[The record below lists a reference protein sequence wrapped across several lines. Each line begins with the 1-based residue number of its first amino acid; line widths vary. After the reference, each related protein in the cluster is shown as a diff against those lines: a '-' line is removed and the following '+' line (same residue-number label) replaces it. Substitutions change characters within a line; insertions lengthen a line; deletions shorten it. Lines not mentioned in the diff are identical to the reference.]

1 MHYWICHVVFLL
13 LTAPKVAT
21 LRKVGDTP
29 TPPAGAGFVAQFAG
43 GLAGLPS
50 LRCLA
55 KSPRRRAWGNHPHT
69 WGWRRVLLIRDCDC
83 GGESAFAVPGALPSG
98 AANLGN
104 VIMPG
109 FSFTALTAVRP
120 SGLVFWGAV

>member
-29 TPPAGAGFVAQFAG
+29 RPRPGGAGFVAQFAG

-69 WGWRRVLLIRDCDC
+69 WAWRRVLLMR
-83 GGESAFAVPGALPSG
+83 VPARRASDLSTMPTTLPSG
-98 AANLGN
+98 SAN
-104 VIMPG
+104 
-109 FSFTALTAVRP
+109 
-120 SGLVFWGAV
+120 